1 MLTQFSRTELLL
13 GKEAMERLSNARVA
27 VFGIGGVG
35 GYVCEALVRSGIGTF
50 DLIDDDKVCLT
61 NLNRQIIATRKTVG
75 KYKTEVMKERILDIN
90 PKAVVNIHNCFF
102 LPENADEF
110 PFEKYDYVVDAVD
123 TVTAKIA
130 IIMKA
135 KEKNVPVISSMG
147 AGNKLDASMFRVAD
161 IYKTKVCPLAKVM
174 RRELKKRG
182 VKKLKVVYSEELPTR
197 PLEDMSISCRNHCI
211 CPPGAQH
218 KCTERRD
225 IPGSVAF
232 VPSVAGLIIAGEV
245 IKDLSHQAAPQ

>member
-147 AGNKLDASMFRVAD
+147 AGNKLDASMFRVTD

-245 IKDLSHQAAPQ
+245 IKDLSHQAVPQ